1 MYRECNVSH
10 VNCIV
15 NAMFQKCVVNI
26 SFYMKM
32 FDGKCHVSY
41 VNCIVND
48 MFHIDNTYYT
58 EAKLLSKAL

>member
-1 MYRECNVSH
+1 
-10 VNCIV
+10 
-15 NAMFQKCVVNI
+15 MFQKCVVNI

-48 MFHIDNTYYT
+48 MLHIDNTYYT